1 MKTILLIALVLGAA
15 YVAATLE
22 IERSAAQYEDLELP
36 DQTTDFLDDAI
47 VTFTPSTYETVTA
60 DADAQAVNT
69 RAFLDMLAYSE
80 GTGSPDGYRAMFGY
94 PRRDRIVSSL
104 ADHPRQYFSF
114 TDSTGRVQKTSAA
127 GRYQFLAR
135 TWDELAK
142 KLGLPDFGPDSQDA
156 AALELVRQRGAL
168 GDVRAG
174 RITAAVAKCAKT
186 WASLPGAGYNQPE
199 RKMDSLLSAYRGAGG
214 YFEA

>member
-1 MKTILLIALVLGAA
+1 MRTILLIALVIGVA
-15 YVAATLE
+15 YVAA
-22 IERSAAQYEDLELP
+22 SFAPGAAVVQYEDQDLP
-36 DQTTDFLDDAI
+36 DQTPDFLDETI
-47 VTFTPSTYETVTA
+47 VNLTPSTYAFADLSLDTVQT
-60 DADAQAVNT
+60 NT

-80 GTGSPDGYRAMFGY
+80 GTSGPDGYRTMFGG
-94 PRRDRIVSSL
+94 SL
-104 ADHPRQYFSF
+104 FDSFADHPRIYFPF
-114 TDSTGRVQKTSAA
+114 TDGLGRKLKTSAA

-168 GDVRAG
+168 ADVQAG

-186 WASLPGAGYNQPE
+186 WASLPGAGYSQPE
-199 RKMDSLLSAYRGAGG
+199 RKIATLLSAYHGAGG